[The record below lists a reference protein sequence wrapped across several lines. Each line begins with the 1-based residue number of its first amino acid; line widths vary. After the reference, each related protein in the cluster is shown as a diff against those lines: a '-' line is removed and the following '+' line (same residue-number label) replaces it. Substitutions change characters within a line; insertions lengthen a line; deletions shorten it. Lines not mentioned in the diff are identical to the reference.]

1 MSLHRF
7 VFVLYFLFFST
18 LFALSQ
24 SARLGADVAVSG
36 GTSTSVSGAGKKAV
50 VTIHTVRIE
59 NSDVA
64 FPQNETEAKTV
75 TLVKGLDIQINGNS
89 LFVPRSVFADLIDPH
104 RMSAKFEKG
113 AFVLSISGGDA
124 AEAYGVRVYFDTAK
138 VTRRVL
144 TSSLTPDTVAQDTRY
159 FLNVLKD
166 E

>member
-7 VFVLYFLFFST
+7 VFVLYFLFSST
-18 LFALSQ
+18 SFALSQ
-24 SARLGADVAVSG
+24 SARPGADVVTSG
-36 GTSTSVSGAGKKAV
+36 GTSTSVSGAGETAV

-64 FPQNETEAKTV
+64 FPQSATEAKTV
-75 TLVKGLDIQINGNS
+75 TLVKGLDIQINGSS
-89 LFVPRSVFADLIDPH
+89 LFVPRSVFADLINPH

-124 AEAYGVRVYFDTAK
+124 AEAYGVRIYFDTAK

-144 TSSLTPDTVAQDTRY
+144 TSSLTPHTVAQDTRY